1 VVDISSRSAPA
12 PLTARTTLLAMR
24 VLEATNISVFRWSKG
39 RVGGSFGGAPVILL
53 TTSGHR
59 TGARQTRPLLALD
72 DRGAWIV
79 VGAQVGTVDDRDW
92 YENLLAYERFQRSGA
107 AAANAPV
114 LIAPEVEYWG
124 DRRVAV
130 RADVVPGAERSR
142 WWSRMIEVYPR
153 FEAFQARAP
162 EHQIGLLRLTPF
174 VY

>member
-1 VVDISSRSAPA
+1 
-12 PLTARTTLLAMR
+12 MR
-24 VLEATNISVFRWSKG
+24 MLEATNVSVFRWSKG

-72 DRGAWIV
+72 DDGTWIV
-79 VGAQVGTVDDRDW
+79 VGPQVGTVDDPRLVR
-92 YENLLAYERFQRSGA
+92 EPARVRALPALRAA

-130 RADVVPGAERSR
+130 RADVGRE
-142 WWSRMIEVYPR
+142 
-153 FEAFQARAP
+153 
-162 EHQIGLLRLTPF
+162 
-174 VY
+174 